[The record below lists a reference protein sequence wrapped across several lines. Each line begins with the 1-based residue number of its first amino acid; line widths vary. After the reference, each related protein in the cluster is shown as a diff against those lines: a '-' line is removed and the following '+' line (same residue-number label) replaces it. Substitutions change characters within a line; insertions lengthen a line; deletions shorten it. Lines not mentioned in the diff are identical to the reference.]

1 MNGNPILGMGDLRS
15 YRHLAWLVLAEVASE
30 YIYAEQR
37 STHWLSNEWE
47 LTVVTV
53 LWATNCSTGVLLSLG
68 QVRVVNCCSDSKSAS
83 NHNIIPSLAVFS

>member
-47 LTVVTV
+47 LTIVTV
-53 LWATNCSTGVLLSLG
+53 LWATKLQTSVPTVLPLVAVVV
-68 QVRVVNCCSDSKSAS
+68 QV
-83 NHNIIPSLAVFS
+83 